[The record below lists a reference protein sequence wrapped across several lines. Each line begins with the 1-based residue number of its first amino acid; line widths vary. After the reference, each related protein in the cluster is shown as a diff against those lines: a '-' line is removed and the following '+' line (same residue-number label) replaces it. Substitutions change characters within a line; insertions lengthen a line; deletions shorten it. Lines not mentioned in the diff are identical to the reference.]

1 LSLCQ
6 LNLLKYDECIN
17 TCTEILEKEPTHVKA
32 LYRTSQALFAQGEAA
47 GNDVSCKLSREIS
60 LFEKSLNFAM
70 RAKAAAPND
79 TTLSAFYDKVHQ
91 AMLAAKPQGDIDDL
105 D

>member
-47 GNDVSCKLSREIS
+47 GNDVS

>member
-1 LSLCQ
+1 
-6 LNLLKYDECIN
+6 
-17 TCTEILEKEPTHVKA
+17 
-32 LYRTSQALFAQGEAA
+32 
-47 GNDVSCKLSREIS
+47 LSREIS